1 MIKRKIDSKIADFFK
16 NHNNENVAAQELS
29 AHGFSLAYFNSKK
42 QGELD
47 FVITYK
53 DKILPIEIKSG
64 KNYERHS
71 ALDNILKDS
80 NYNIESAIVFSS
92 DNLVVKGSVT
102 YLPVYML
109 MFLQNSTWEGEPIYK
124 LNLDEIH

>member
-1 MIKRKIDSKIADFFK
+1 M
-16 NHNNENVAAQELS
+16 
-29 AHGFSLAYFNSKK
+29 AYFNSKK